1 MFHNFS
7 VFYAGVLELAD
18 EADSKSAAC
27 EGVWV
32 RVPPPAPET
41 KEGDLS
47 KKISLVKN
55 DKAYFFISFSFSKT
69 PRAGK
74 RKISDFFKISK
85 RKSYLKSAMLPT
97 VALMQR

>member
-41 KEGDLS
+41 KEVNLS
-47 KKISLVKN
+47 KRISLVKN
-55 DKAYFFISFSFSKT
+55 GKAYFFISFSFP

-74 RKISDFFKISK
+74 FQNFRFLQNKQEKIILEN
-85 RKSYLKSAMLPT
+85 RQCY
-97 VALMQR
+97 QR

>member
-41 KEGDLS
+41 KEGLTS
-47 KKISLVKN
+47 QKE
-55 DKAYFFISFSFSKT
+55 
-69 PRAGK
+69 
-74 RKISDFFKISK
+74 
-85 RKSYLKSAMLPT
+85 
-97 VALMQR
+97 